1 MEPLPL
7 LPEDMVIQAALL
19 EAVQEQPVGA
29 VIPTL
34 PVPLLEPEVVLVEE
48 RE

>member
-1 MEPLPL
+1 MPDPL
-7 LPEDMVIQAALL
+7 LPEDTVIQVALL

-34 PVPLLEPEVVLVEE
+34 PVPPLEPEVALAEE
-48 RE
+48 SE